1 MTRRTLLVVRPPV
14 HPSYEHLR
22 QNVGYNEHVP
32 QGSIPIHADSRRRKL
47 HSRIYGTACIP
58 SSPVEMLH
66 DTLSIHN
73 MRACLKREM
82 QMQGRS
88 DAHMDADVVDAQ
100 CNRMCLH

>member
-1 MTRRTLLVVRPPV
+1 
-14 HPSYEHLR
+14 
-22 QNVGYNEHVP
+22 
-32 QGSIPIHADSRRRKL
+32 
-47 HSRIYGTACIP
+47 
-58 SSPVEMLH
+58 MLH